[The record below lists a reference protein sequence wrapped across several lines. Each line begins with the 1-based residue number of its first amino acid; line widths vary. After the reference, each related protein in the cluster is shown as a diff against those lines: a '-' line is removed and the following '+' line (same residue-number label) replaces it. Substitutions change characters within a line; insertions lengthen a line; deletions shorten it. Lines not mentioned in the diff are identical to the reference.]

1 MTGTAENMALERI
14 AIAHLEPAV
23 GGSERMIEG
32 VVTLIWPYSISNE
45 SFSILLAEPD
55 FRLRS
60 QRGQV
65 RIHFTGSSASAVSRC
80 DPKSGDYVTLRLLGA
95 QWEKDETSSRT
106 PGRGIEWQLRFEQRL
121 VLRIQREDQEP
132 VQLDIDH
139 ATPSPEPR
147 VRTPSPPERTPMLQ
161 FSSTPILSSAMPPRI
176 QAWSTPA
183 FLKRNRLS
191 STTFFGSDYDPFDED
206 EFRDNS
212 RRKKTKFGRKSN
224 EWRFTER
231 STSSESVSEA
241 ETYMVQQP
249 AFDKARDVQMNS
261 HGDAVLSQKSNTID
275 TKRNAQSAEETLE
288 ITVTPGEL
296 KVVDD
301 RQIPPSTDKRDISQD
316 PVIASQI
323 MKPSTVDEGVQ
334 TIHSGT
340 ESLEYVHQGAEAISV
355 KDSAEGASRC
365 RAPYRDG
372 IDMKARPAH
381 EQRTTD
387 SISPTAKVATSLG
400 LSEDG
405 YHKTAKVN
413 HQNPLNVSPMVEN
426 EPEDGSRRRI
436 ASPTMARQTLDG
448 DLDEK
453 QMLAEGV
460 LYPEP
465 TNDQK
470 HQARQAAEH
479 DFPHETLKPS
489 DNKIFHGSPRASN
502 DAATIEVVEAT
513 EEVQSTIGR
522 AQQPSTPVVNQHPE
536 SDDPRLAEHLSTAS
550 PSQDQDLSSI
560 EKRHIERNIPPEM
573 QRSNDVEVFKS
584 VQDSELEGLP
594 TPSDNYSPDV
604 VQESLVP
611 QPKTAPLMQDEV
623 KSPDKLPPTE
633 SVEDPQE
640 QTEILEVLSESQEGD
655 SNSEADQLI
664 DEERQ
669 RLPGE
674 ADIEE
679 ETWSSEEESYPSDE
693 MSEIKD
699 SDDENEDPGESTRPM
714 AAAVPRNSHVEV
726 ITLDDSDE
734 DDGAVAQSQTDGA
747 AISIPPGIGHSLS
760 LFMKGNLKLLPN
772 DPFLRDTI
780 PDSQPLPVS
789 LELEPPSE
797 DNILPADAD
806 RKSPRV
812 LDSPGDQDLP
822 MPLDINDFEVN
833 EQAELQPALPRGDL
847 PIEDHIDPRLNNRVL
862 TPNDTQP
869 REDISQASDVSLH
882 SIQRTHDLPTPQLTQ
897 NRSSD
902 ILLPASLRPSPPAI
916 LSLSPPVFPAK
927 VQSYPTNKVALTAVE
942 RSWGLGNDVRAS
954 PRQSPRSRRVSTVPA
969 SVSPWFA
976 PKRSSGIVPDSRSQ
990 SEAESEAES
999 EEKIGE
1005 DIYSSYNEDEEETED
1020 AHEEEISFSVPE
1032 SRAESLTPKRLFQ
1045 RKSPDQSLPSS
1056 PLAAPPGLR
1065 TSHAYYAPLSTLS
1078 SHFST
1083 TTSTLSVVFAATP
1096 ILRANSGPR
1105 DFYTTAYI
1113 TDPSSFPATTHST
1126 SAKPA
1131 QSFITTSIFRPSR
1144 SSLPDPLSAGSVLL
1158 LRSFNV
1164 TSSNRAPSLISTNSS
1179 AWAVFHPHNP
1189 DPIISGPPIE
1199 FGAEERGYVRGL
1211 WEWWDQLDAEVKADA
1226 VSAAEQKV
1234 RKAVRKDER
1243 EREKGR
1249 RLKGMGL
1256 RLAPGNEKGTGKHE
1270 LRGGK
1275 EWKDD
1280 VGSSPKG
1287 KAFESIVAAIAK
1299 ICRTIIA
1306 GLSALRLLQKSVY
1319 SSHDQ
1324 SHYPSKPA
1332 LTTSPH
1338 SEPSPTALQTYPPP
1352 QKVMPTKSFPITKS
1366 LRNHVDPL
1374 VTPYSILMAFRTD
1387 IWTLPKRDPRPTPP
1401 VSPRTK
1407 ALDEE
1412 SVGEEVAQ
1420 ALARLTELTTYGMK
1434 DEQQKEEEW
1443 IGVEDEENPVDEE
1456 CGEGCRNLGRLGVKL
1471 GLRGGDAGVER
1482 NRYIDHDND
1491 EFEGNRKEETLAW
1504 VRGSHLQGH
1513 GNDRGGDGEVKRPR
1527 SRYIDVDDGRSRV
1540 LKHVDR
1546 SSNLRGLKK
1555 RYDPDAESVYSRSTG
1570 GRSTSKLLIG
1580 DEEERNHVKEQK
1592 IRQSRYRRH
1601 RIASKSLAHGSQEEG
1616 ERRRCLRAS
1625 HVWRKRV
1632 HWADVGGY
1640 GTLVRCDGCHVRPA
1654 MWICDLQI
1662 CGLGVC
1668 GQCKEKWEERR
1679 EADIRWKEKLAERSR
1694 PRAQQSELDNIVRN
1708 DHSNA
1713 LMNLPTP
1720 PSLTDG
1726 TPSSS
1731 KTSLPTSSNNKE
1743 NNRLEGSRTFS
1754 ATKRFGGD
1762 STPGGKPPLNG
1773 IAPLTTTNVAS
1784 PTTGASSAFGLGSGA
1799 FASFGTSA
1807 KTPKTPGTAIDQSPL
1822 TTTGKEREKDT
1833 ARDAGVSDIK
1843 EKASVSS
1850 LNSKP
1855 LGTASEHPLR
1865 YTWIVWY
1872 RPPTSKFQDYEKS
1885 TIPLAHFSSA
1895 ETFWTVYSHLKRP
1908 SSLPSVSDYHLF
1920 RKGIRP
1926 VWEDEE
1932 NKRGGKWIIK
1942 FKKGVADRYWE
1953 DLLLAIVGDQFAE
1966 AGEEVCGAV
1975 LSVRSGEDVL
1985 SVWTRID
1992 GGRNIKIRE
2001 TIKRV
2006 LAFPPD
2012 TNIVWKSHDDSIA
2025 QRSAIDQARQEK
2037 GASAAN
2043 HHGTGKR
2050 RQTMSEDPASEKAKG

>member
-1 MTGTAENMALERI
+1 M
-14 AIAHLEPAV
+14 
-23 GGSERMIEG
+23 
-32 VVTLIWPYSISNE
+32 
-45 SFSILLAEPD
+45 
-55 FRLRS
+55 
-60 QRGQV
+60 
-65 RIHFTGSSASAVSRC
+65 
-80 DPKSGDYVTLRLLGA
+80 
-95 QWEKDETSSRT
+95 
-106 PGRGIEWQLRFEQRL
+106 
-121 VLRIQREDQEP
+121 
-132 VQLDIDH
+132 QLDIDH

-147 VRTPSPPERTPMLQ
+147 VRTPSPSERTPMLQ

-176 QAWSTPA
+176 QAWPTPA

-249 AFDKARDVQMNS
+249 AVDKARDVQMNS

-288 ITVTPGEL
+288 ISVTPGER

-334 TIHSGT
+334 TVHSGT
-340 ESLEYVHQGAEAISV
+340 ESLEYVHQGAEAMSV
-355 KDSAEGASRC
+355 KDSAEGASRS

-372 IDMKARPAH
+372 TDIKARPAH
-381 EQRTTD
+381 EQRAAD

-413 HQNPLNVSPMVEN
+413 HQNPLNVSPMVEK
-426 EPEDGSRRRI
+426 EPEDGSSRRI
-436 ASPTMARQTLDG
+436 ASPTMARQALDG

-479 DFPHETLKPS
+479 DFAHEKLKPS
-489 DNKIFHGSPRASN
+489 DNKIFHGSPRASD
-502 DAATIEVVEAT
+502 DAATIEVVEET

-560 EKRHIERNIPPEM
+560 EKRHIKRNIPPEM
-573 QRSNDVEVFKS
+573 QRSNDMEVFKS

-594 TPSDNYSPDV
+594 IPSDNYSPDV
-604 VQESLVP
+604 VQESLVHK
-611 QPKTAPLMQDEV
+611 PKAAPLMQDEV
-623 KSPDKLPPTE
+623 KFPDMLPPTE

-640 QTEILEVLSESQEGD
+640 QTEILEVLGESQEGN
-655 SNSEADQLI
+655 SNSEVDQLI
-664 DEERQ
+664 AEERQ

-693 MSEIKD
+693 KSEIKD
-699 SDDENEDPGESTRPM
+699 FDDEDEDPGESTRPM
-714 AAAVPRNSHVEV
+714 AAVVPRNSHVEV

-747 AISIPPGIGHSLS
+747 AISIPPGIGHSIS

-789 LELEPPSE
+789 LELESPSE
-797 DNILPADAD
+797 DNILTADVD

-847 PIEDHIDPRLNNRVL
+847 RIEDHIDPRLKNRVL

-916 LSLSPPVFPAK
+916 LSLSPPVFPTK
-927 VQSYPTNKVALTAVE
+927 VQSYPTNKVASTAVE
-942 RSWGLGNDVRAS
+942 RSRGLGNDVRAS

-1032 SRAESLTPKRLFQ
+1032 SRAESSTPSRLFQ
-1045 RKSPDQSLPSS
+1045 RKSPDESLPSS

-1065 TSHAYYAPLSTLS
+1065 TSHAYYAPLSTFS

-1083 TTSTLSVVFAATP
+1083 TTSTLSVVFAVTP

-1113 TDPSSFPATTHST
+1113 TDPSSLPATTHST
-1126 SAKPA
+1126 PANPA
-1131 QSFITTSIFRPSR
+1131 QSLITTSIFRPSR

-1226 VSAAEQKV
+1226 VSAAEEKV

-1287 KAFESIVAAIAK
+1287 KGRGRKGHVRHE
-1299 ICRTIIA
+1299 
-1306 GLSALRLLQKSVY
+1306 LR
-1319 SSHDQ
+1319 D
-1324 SHYPSKPA
+1324 
-1332 LTTSPH
+1332 
-1338 SEPSPTALQTYPPP
+1338 
-1352 QKVMPTKSFPITKS
+1352 
-1366 LRNHVDPL
+1366 
-1374 VTPYSILMAFRTD
+1374 
-1387 IWTLPKRDPRPTPP
+1387 
-1401 VSPRTK
+1401 
-1407 ALDEE
+1407 
-1412 SVGEEVAQ
+1412 G
-1420 ALARLTELTTYGMK
+1420 
-1434 DEQQKEEEW
+1434 KEW
-1443 IGVEDEENPVDEE
+1443 VDE
-1456 CGEGCRNLGRLGVKL
+1456 K
-1471 GLRGGDAGVER
+1471 
-1482 NRYIDHDND
+1482 
-1491 EFEGNRKEETLAW
+1491 
-1504 VRGSHLQGH
+1504 
-1513 GNDRGGDGEVKRPR
+1513 
-1527 SRYIDVDDGRSRV
+1527 
-1540 LKHVDR
+1540 
-1546 SSNLRGLKK
+1546 
-1555 RYDPDAESVYSRSTG
+1555 
-1570 GRSTSKLLIG
+1570 
-1580 DEEERNHVKEQK
+1580 
-1592 IRQSRYRRH
+1592 
-1601 RIASKSLAHGSQEEG
+1601 
-1616 ERRRCLRAS
+1616 
-1625 HVWRKRV
+1625 
-1632 HWADVGGY
+1632 
-1640 GTLVRCDGCHVRPA
+1640 
-1654 MWICDLQI
+1654 
-1662 CGLGVC
+1662 
-1668 GQCKEKWEERR
+1668 
-1679 EADIRWKEKLAERSR
+1679 
-1694 PRAQQSELDNIVRN
+1694 
-1708 DHSNA
+1708 
-1713 LMNLPTP
+1713 
-1720 PSLTDG
+1720 
-1726 TPSSS
+1726 
-1731 KTSLPTSSNNKE
+1731 
-1743 NNRLEGSRTFS
+1743 
-1754 ATKRFGGD
+1754 
-1762 STPGGKPPLNG
+1762 
-1773 IAPLTTTNVAS
+1773 
-1784 PTTGASSAFGLGSGA
+1784 
-1799 FASFGTSA
+1799 
-1807 KTPKTPGTAIDQSPL
+1807 
-1822 TTTGKEREKDT
+1822 
-1833 ARDAGVSDIK
+1833 
-1843 EKASVSS
+1843 
-1850 LNSKP
+1850 
-1855 LGTASEHPLR
+1855 
-1865 YTWIVWY
+1865 
-1872 RPPTSKFQDYEKS
+1872 
-1885 TIPLAHFSSA
+1885 
-1895 ETFWTVYSHLKRP
+1895 
-1908 SSLPSVSDYHLF
+1908 
-1920 RKGIRP
+1920 
-1926 VWEDEE
+1926 
-1932 NKRGGKWIIK
+1932 
-1942 FKKGVADRYWE
+1942 
-1953 DLLLAIVGDQFAE
+1953 
-1966 AGEEVCGAV
+1966 
-1975 LSVRSGEDVL
+1975 
-1985 SVWTRID
+1985 
-1992 GGRNIKIRE
+1992 
-2001 TIKRV
+2001 
-2006 LAFPPD
+2006 
-2012 TNIVWKSHDDSIA
+2012 
-2025 QRSAIDQARQEK
+2025 
-2037 GASAAN
+2037 
-2043 HHGTGKR
+2043 
-2050 RQTMSEDPASEKAKG
+2050 